1 MAFEL
6 TGMAMADFGMETGGE
21 LLASSLLESAPA
33 LFEGT
38 SIAGAGSLGGSAA
51 ADLSTYEQMVNALN
65 TGAVEPPPGS
75 FTPYQ
80 TASLTDVPPPSAA
93 APTNAAPGFGSQPS
107 SFGQLPADVT
117 APTGYTPTP
126 EYSYDKGLSF
136 SNQVTQPSALGQTSL
151 GQPAGPALNA
161 GVPSTAPGALT
172 TTTPPS
178 DFMNGLKSVGEFA
191 KANPFTTGALGY
203 GVLSA
208 TGALN
213 PKQQTF
219 QQSGITFKNPYT
231 ISPNFQGTHPNPSQY
246 QYAAHYADGGLGTVE
261 EMSRE
266 NATGSNQMFPQANLS
281 GLTGMNT
288 YQNPTNTPM
297 SSNVI
302 GPTDTPTDPY
312 TGAMRFA
319 GGGIADVP
327 RFKTGGMD
335 IYDASQRF
343 ASMYDPHAAPAEKGD
358 AGIFRDDS
366 PTTRYLQAFPAAQ
379 AKLNA
384 INKRAYVNTPQ
395 YKTPTSM
402 SQLGG
407 LNFTTP
413 GQKPDNS
420 TDNTESVLAA
430 NGGIMG
436 YSLGGYAHG
445 GNPRLLRGPGDGVS
459 DSIPAT
465 IADRQPARLADGE
478 FVVPARIVSE
488 LGNGSTE
495 AGAKR
500 LHEMMNNVQ
509 KARSKTVGKGNI
521 AVDSKAY
528 KAIPKK

>member
-1 MAFEL
+1 MTWVAA
-6 TGMAMADFGMETGGE
+6 G
-21 LLASSLLESAPA
+21 
-33 LFEGT
+33 
-38 SIAGAGSLGGSAA
+38 IATAEAA
-51 ADLSTYEQMVNALN
+51 ADAAAIAEAAGTAEAGVTAAEGITAASELASAAPEVATVAPEVA
-65 TGAVEPPPGS
+65 TVAPEVGGA
-75 FTPYQ
+75 
-80 TASLTDVPPPSAA
+80 AAPSAA
-93 APTNAAPGFGSQPS
+93 PSLGANYTGSILGGGPETLSASGSSAGLGQGASGAGLGQGSSAATGNAFLNEVPNAAQASLAQT
-107 SFGQLPADVT
+107 QALP
-117 APTGYTPTP
+117 Y
-126 EYSYDKGLSF
+126 
-136 SNQVTQPSALGQTSL
+136 
-151 GQPAGPALNA
+151 ALN
-161 GVPSTAPGALT
+161 GGAASQQAFLSGNALSAT
-172 TTTPPS
+172 DAASSGS
-178 DFMNGLKSVGEFA
+178 DFMNGLKSVGNYA
-191 KANPFTTGALGY
+191 SAHPFQAGAVGY
-203 GVLSA
+203 GLLSA

-343 ASMYDPHAAPAEKGD
+343 ASMYDSPVAPAEKGD
-358 AGIFRDDS
+358 AGIFKDDS